1 MLLLCNYYV
10 TYRCNAYCEFCHF
23 GDHTNFK
30 DSPFANLE
38 EFNSNV
44 EQLAKLGVKF
54 IDLTGGEPLL
64 HKDIHLMAEIA
75 HNLKI
80 QTSITTNTLL
90 YPKFAE
96 KLAGKINLLHFS
108 LDSPD
113 EEEHN
118 RIRKV
123 DCYNS
128 IFKSIAIA
136 KSLGEFPDILFT
148 VTNETYRKLPRM
160 HELAAKHDLVLLVN
174 PVFSYFGN
182 PGLTEEAVDYIDK
195 YCEGKLDV
203 YLNKGF
209 MKLRR
214 NGGNQINNPSC
225 KAVSRVIV
233 ISPTNEII
241 LPCYHFA
248 NDNIKIDRPISEIRK
263 SEKFKYFMKNEGRFD
278 FCQGCTVNCYFE
290 PSFAFPTNLYAISS
304 LTSKFKYSYNKLIK
318 QKIKKLVKSG
328 SDGKPTPQTENN

>member
-10 TYRCNAYCEFCHF
+10 TYKCNAFCEFCHF
-23 GDHTNFK
+23 SNHEIFRHTKNASLEDFK
-30 DSPFANLE
+30 
-38 EFNSNV
+38 SNV
-44 EQLAKLGVKF
+44 SQLADLGVKF

-64 HKDIHLMAEIA
+64 NKDIAEMAKFA
-75 HNLKI
+75 RSLNM
-80 QTSITTNTLL
+80 QTSITSNGLL
-90 YPKFAE
+90 YHKFAE
-96 KLAGKINLLHFS
+96 KLAGNVNLLHFS

-118 RIRKV
+118 KIRNV
-123 DCYNS
+123 DCYKS
-128 IFKSIAIA
+128 VFKSLTIA
-136 KSLGEFPDILFT
+136 KSLGEYPDILFT
-148 VTNETYRKLPRM
+148 VTNETYKKLPRM
-160 HELAAKHDLVLLVN
+160 HEIALRYDLVLLVN

-182 PGLTEEAVDYIDK
+182 PGLNQEAVDYIDEF
-195 YCEGKLDV
+195 CDGKIDV

-214 NGGNQINNPSC
+214 DGGNDINNPSC

-233 ISPTNEII
+233 ISPENEII

-248 NDNIKIDRPISEIRK
+248 NDKIPIDRPIKEIRQ
-263 SEKFKYFMKNEGRFD
+263 SEKFKFFLENEGRFD

-318 QKIKKLVKSG
+318 QKIKRIKQISK
-328 SDGKPTPQTENN
+328 

>member
-1 MLLLCNYYV
+1 MLLLCNYYL

-30 DSPFANLE
+30 YSPYAKLE
-38 EFNSNV
+38 DFKSNV
-44 EQLAKLGVKF
+44 RQLADLGVKF

-64 HKDIHLMAEIA
+64 HKDIHLMAEFT
-75 HNLKI
+75 NSLKM

-90 YPKFAE
+90 YPKSAE

-118 RIRKV
+118 KIRKV
-123 DCYNS
+123 DCYKS
-128 IFKSIAIA
+128 IFKSIEIA

-148 VTNETYRKLPRM
+148 VTNETYKKLPRM
-160 HELAAKHDLVLLVN
+160 HELASKYDIVLLVN

-182 PGLTEEAVDYIDK
+182 PGLTTEAIDFIDDYCD
-195 YCEGKLDV
+195 GKMDV

-209 MKLRR
+209 MKLRKD
-214 NGGNQINNPSC
+214 GGNNIKNPSC

-233 ISPTNEII
+233 ISPDNEIL

-248 NDNIKIDRPISEIRK
+248 NDKIKIDKSIDELRK
-263 SEKFKYFMKNEGRFD
+263 SDKIKYFIGNEGRFD
-278 FCQGCTVNCYFE
+278 FCKGCTVNCYFE

-318 QKIKKLVKSG
+318 QKIKKKFITKAES
-328 SDGKPTPQTENN
+328 N

>member
-10 TYRCNAYCEFCHF
+10 TYRCNAFCEFCHF

-30 DSPFANLE
+30 DTPYAKLDDFK
-38 EFNSNV
+38 SNV
-44 EQLAKLGVKF
+44 GQLAKLGVKF

-64 HKDIHLMAEIA
+64 HKDILLMAEFA
-75 HNLKI
+75 HNLKM

-96 KLAGKINLLHFS
+96 KLAGKINLFHFS

-128 IFKSIAIA
+128 FFKSIKVA

-148 VTNETYRKLPRM
+148 VTNETYKKLPGM
-160 HELAAKHDLVLLVN
+160 HEIAARHDLVLLVN

-182 PGLTEEAVDYIDK
+182 PGLTQEAVEFIDE
-195 YCEGKLDV
+195 YCDGKMDI

-214 NGGNQINNPSC
+214 NGGNDINDPSC

-233 ISPTNEII
+233 ISPYNKIL

-248 NDNIKIDRPISEIRK
+248 NDKIKIDKPISEIRK
-263 SEKFKYFMKNEGRFD
+263 SEKIKYFMKNEGRFD
-278 FCQGCTVNCYFE
+278 FCQGCTDNCYFE

-318 QKIKKLVKSG
+318 QKIKKKLTSK
-328 SDGKPTPQTENN
+328 TEPN

>member
-10 TYRCNAYCEFCHF
+10 TYRCNAFCEFCHF
-23 GDHTNFK
+23 GVHENFK
-30 DSPFANLE
+30 NTPYAVPDDFY
-38 EFNSNV
+38 SNV

-64 HKDIHLMAEIA
+64 HKDIHLFTAFARKM
-75 HNLKI
+75 KM
-80 QTSITTNTLL
+80 QTSITSNGLL
-90 YPKFAE
+90 YKKFAE
-96 KLAGKINLLHFS
+96 KLAGNVNLLHFS

-123 DCYNS
+123 DC
-128 IFKSIAIA
+128 FKSVLESISIA

-148 VTNETYRKLPRM
+148 VTNETYKKLPRM
-160 HELAAKHDLVLLVN
+160 HEIAEKHNLVLLVN

-182 PGLTEEAVDYIDK
+182 PGLNQEAIDYLEEYVD
-195 YCEGKLDV
+195 GKLNI
-203 YLNKGF
+203 YLNKAF
-209 MKLRR
+209 LKLRR
-214 NGGNQINNPSC
+214 NGGNNINDPSC

-233 ISPTNEII
+233 ISPYNEII

-248 NDNIKIDRPISEIRK
+248 SERIPIDRPIKEIRQ
-263 SEKFKYFMKNEGRFD
+263 SEKIRYFKKMEGRFD

-290 PSFAFPTNLYAISS
+290 PSFAFPTNLYSFAS
-304 LTSKFKYSYNKLIK
+304 LTSKFKYGYNKLIK
-318 QKIKKLVKSG
+318 QKIMKKIYTG
-328 SDGKPTPQTENN
+328 TAAE

>member
-10 TYRCNAYCEFCHF
+10 TYRCNAYCDFCHF
-23 GDHTNFK
+23 GDHQNFK
-30 DSPFANLE
+30 NTPFAKLD
-38 EFNSNV
+38 EFYSNV
-44 EQLAKLGVKF
+44 EQLANLGVKF

-64 HKDIHLMAEIA
+64 HKEIHLMAEFA
-75 HNLKI
+75 KKKKM

-96 KLAGKINLLHFS
+96 ELSGKIDLLHFS
-108 LDSPD
+108 LDSPE

-128 IFKSIAIA
+128 VFESINIA

-148 VTNETYRKLPRM
+148 VTNDTYKKLPQM
-160 HELAAKHDLVLLVN
+160 YDIALKHELVLLVN

-182 PGLTEEAVDYIDK
+182 PGLTKEAVDYIDDF
-195 YCEGKLDV
+195 CDGKLNI

-214 NGGNQINNPSC
+214 NGGNDVQNPSC

-233 ISPTNEII
+233 ISPENEII

-248 NDNIKIDRPISEIRK
+248 SDKIKIDAPIAEIRD
-263 SEKFKYFMKNEGRFD
+263 SEKIKYFIEKEGRFD
-278 FCQGCTVNCYFE
+278 FCRGCTVNCYFE
-290 PSFAFPTNLYAISS
+290 PSFAFPTNLYSIAS
-304 LTSKFKYSYNKLIK
+304 LSSKFKYGYNKLLK
-318 QKIKKLVKSG
+318 QKIRKKLNPG
-328 SDGKPTPQTENN
+328 L